1 MNRIKKMIF
10 IILLLIL
17 TSLLYFEL
25 KTSTKKNIIYPE
37 FDTYG
42 QTIYL
47 PTYIPKGYIVDDINI
62 EDGIITTRFVCGT
75 DYIFFIQMNYSNA
88 VVDVDNT
95 NYETNRIKLADK
107 EGYFSKEYEE
117 TIFTYYE
124 GDYSFTISGNLD
136 RDEIS
141 KIVNS
146 TEIYK

>member
-1 MNRIKKMIF
+1 MIF

-47 PTYIPKGYIVDDINI
+47 PTYIPKGYIVDDINVK
-62 EDGIITTRFVCGT
+62 EGITTTRFVNDSKVLVFVQVKSAGLGVDIDKD
-75 DYIFFIQMNYSNA
+75 DYDTQKMEIG
-88 VVDVDNT
+88 
-95 NYETNRIKLADK
+95 DK
-107 EGYFSKEYEE
+107 TGYFSKERDE

-124 GDYSFTISGNLD
+124 EDYSFTISGNLD
-136 RDEIS
+136 KDEIS

-146 TEIYK
+146 IEIYK